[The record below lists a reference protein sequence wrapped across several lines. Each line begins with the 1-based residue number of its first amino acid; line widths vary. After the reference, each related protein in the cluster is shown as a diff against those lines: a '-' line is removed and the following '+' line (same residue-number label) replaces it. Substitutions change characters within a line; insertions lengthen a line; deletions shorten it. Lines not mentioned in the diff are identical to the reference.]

1 MTAQNI
7 ALSSVEDFRR
17 SPRFIVDPPIPA
29 LLGTHDVQIYN
40 IGESGIQ
47 VEVAGKLQRGLYA
60 EIRFSLP
67 ISPRVV
73 RLEGRIAWCRQ
84 AKKHDLTQQWPY
96 RCGVRI
102 DGLTAFTIE
111 SLAAMLRTKLVR
123 PDRDSLERKRRM
135 LEERQRSS
143 ALSLAPP
150 PEPVLPPPATLDECI
165 TRVQAA
171 RVMLRNDMS
180 LSIRSLA
187 AGRSAWDGGDASAE
201 AIAIW
206 HHLGRTVDP
215 AIISVVLDLYPEA

>member
-1 MTAQNI
+1 MNAHSI
-7 ALSSVEDFRR
+7 APHSVEDFRR
-17 SPRFIVDPPIPA
+17 SPRFIVEPPIPA
-29 LLGTHDVQIYN
+29 VLGTHHVQIYN

-47 VEVAGKLQRGLYA
+47 VEVAEKLQRGLYA
-60 EIRFSLP
+60 EMRFSLP

-84 AKKHDLTQQWPY
+84 AKKNDFTQQWPY

-111 SLAAMLRTKLVR
+111 SLATMLRTKIVR

-135 LEERQRSS
+135 LEERQRAS
-143 ALSLAPP
+143 ALALAP
-150 PEPVLPPPATLDECI
+150 EPAPSVPPPATLDECI

-180 LSIRSLA
+180 LSVRSLA
-187 AGRSAWDGGDASAE
+187 AGRSAWTGGEASAE
-201 AIAIW
+201 VIAIW
-206 HHLGRTVDP
+206 QHLGRLVDP
-215 AIISVVLDLYPEA
+215 AIISVVLELYPDA